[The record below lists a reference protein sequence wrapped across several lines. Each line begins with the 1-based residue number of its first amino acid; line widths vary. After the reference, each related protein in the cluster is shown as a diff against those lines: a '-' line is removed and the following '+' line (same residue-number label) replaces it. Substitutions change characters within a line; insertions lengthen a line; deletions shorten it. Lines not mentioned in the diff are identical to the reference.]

1 MWWMKQWQPSNWS
14 LSSTKVTPWQF
25 YFVSYCEFLVFG
37 WSKLWTGALD
47 QGFFAHWVGFD
58 LCEGDLEPTG
68 LSVGSF
74 CLAYYFLRTTCVQWS
89 WHFWG
94 SLITVPDPN
103 LQMAVRTCK
112 SVDTLQIKTIS
123 SNFSSFVPFLA
134 GISDSGGIKWG
145 VASYLV
151 CYQSICKFGRPFAFS
166 GREQ

>member
-94 SLITVPDPN
+94 SLIILYFYIFGDSKNRPSSQNETKNRIRFTKFLPNFCRMRVLFTTKNSTVCPK
-103 LQMAVRTCK
+103 L
-112 SVDTLQIKTIS
+112 
-123 SNFSSFVPFLA
+123 
-134 GISDSGGIKWG
+134 
-145 VASYLV
+145 
-151 CYQSICKFGRPFAFS
+151 FGLLTWS
-166 GREQ
+166 QNG